1 MGFNFDQIHTALI
14 VGAGHGIGLEI
25 SKLLEERGV
34 KEVIATYRNAD
45 KASELLSSNITAL
58 QVDPCEEKEIEN
70 LSYQIKSVDLIINC
84 VGMLHNE
91 NIWPE
96 KSLKYFD
103 QDSFLEIM
111 RVNATVAPL
120 IAKHFEKK
128 LNKSISVFANISAKI
143 GSIED
148 NRLGGWYSYRASK
161 AALNML
167 VKNISI
173 EFERNR
179 RNCIVLAIHP
189 GTTDTEL
196 SKPFA
201 EHTSYKIHTPKQTA
215 ANILKII
222 EGSELDDSGSFY
234 HWDGSLIKW

>member
-1 MGFNFDQIHTALI
+1 MSFNFDQIHTALI

-128 LNKSISVFANISAKI
+128 LNKQLSAF
-143 GSIED
+143 
-148 NRLGGWYSYRASK
+148 L
-161 AALNML
+161 
-167 VKNISI
+167 
-173 EFERNR
+173 
-179 RNCIVLAIHP
+179 
-189 GTTDTEL
+189 TDRSNYE
-196 SKPFA
+196 
-201 EHTSYKIHTPKQTA
+201 
-215 ANILKII
+215 
-222 EGSELDDSGSFY
+222 
-234 HWDGSLIKW
+234 

>member
-1 MGFNFDQIHTALI
+1 MAFDLEHIHTTLI

-34 KEVIATYRNAD
+34 KKVIATYRNRD
-45 KASELLSSNITAL
+45 KAGELLSSNITAI
-58 QVDPCEEKEIEN
+58 QVDPCQENEIEK
-70 LSYQIKSVDLIINC
+70 LCSQVESVDLIINC
-84 VGMLHNE
+84 VGMLYSE
-91 NIWPE
+91 DIWPE

-103 QDSFLEIM
+103 QASFLEIM

-120 IAKHFEKK
+120 LAKHFEKK
-128 LNKSISVFANISAKI
+128 LNKQLSVFANISAKI
-143 GSIED
+143 GSIDD

-201 EHTSYKIHTPKQTA
+201 EHTSYKIHKPKQTA

-222 EGSELDDSGSFY
+222 EESKLEDSGSFY